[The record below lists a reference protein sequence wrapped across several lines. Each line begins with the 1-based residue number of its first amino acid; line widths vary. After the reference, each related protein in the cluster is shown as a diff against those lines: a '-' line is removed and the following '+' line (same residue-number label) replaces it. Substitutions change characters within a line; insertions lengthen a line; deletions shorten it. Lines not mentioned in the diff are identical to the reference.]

1 MCGRDARSA
10 ARAARPVI
18 AAAPPPG
25 ARQTAG
31 IEPWRVAS
39 LLLAEIG
46 LDAD

>member
-1 MCGRDARSA
+1 VFRGPGRD
-10 ARAARPVI
+10 RPVS